1 MLQSIG
7 DIPHNVYYVSAA
19 NVNSVPFI
27 TEITIKMKGE
37 VNVDDPN
44 LNVPPR
50 LFDLKTSIKDCGG
63 NLLLCF
69 VNESSCS
76 MYQKIALLNHWRI

>member
-7 DIPHNVYYVSAA
+7 DIPHSVYDVSAA

-27 TEITIKMKGE
+27 TKITIKMKGE
-37 VNVDDPN
+37 VDVNNPN

-63 NLLLCF
+63 KLLLYF
-69 VNESSCS
+69 VNESSINV
-76 MYQKIALLNHWRI
+76 YQEISLSTK